1 MRWDDDPSAR
11 FAAAGRAWARAQRA
25 PARLARRGARRL
37 RRQRAAHAG
46 RRRWVVVLAGAGL
59 VLSSLALLAASRGG
73 ATPHHPDRFDRV
85 VIDAGHG
92 GEDEGAKG
100 PDGLT
105 EKEVVLDVAR
115 KIARKLESQ
124 GLEVLLTR
132 GDDTFVPL
140 ESRTSKANDA
150 RADLFVSIHANSAP
164 NPKPSGVETYF
175 VSLDATDAAAAQV
188 ALRENEAFGEAGR
201 QPIVDDPLTQLLGD
215 MIVNEYVRE
224 SSEFAKL
231 VQHQLSEVVVSKSR
245 GVKQAPFVVL
255 MGVQMPAA
263 LIEIG
268 FISNPDEERKLR
280 ERGHRDRLAK
290 AIVDA
295 ISDFGAR
302 ADARRGVDQSASLFG
317 GR

>member
-11 FAAAGRAWARAQRA
+11 LAAAGRAWARGRRA
-25 PARLARRGARRL
+25 AERVARPRAGRLWRRRPEPAARRA
-37 RRQRAAHAG
+37 
-46 RRRWVVVLAGAGL
+46 W
-59 VLSSLALLAASRGG
+59 LAALVGAVLLLSVLWLVAAPRSG
-73 ATPHHPDRFDRV
+73 ATPHQPDRFDRV

-115 KIARKLESQ
+115 KIAGMLEAQ

-231 VQHQLSEVVVSKSR
+231 VQHQLADAALSKSR

-280 ERGHRDRLAK
+280 ERAHRDRLTH
-290 AIVDA
+290 AIVQA
-295 ISDFGAR
+295 INDFGAR
-302 ADARRGVDQSASLFG
+302 ADARRGVDRSASLF
-317 GR
+317 RER